1 MQLHAYLKILYIKKK
16 DTSIN
21 YYWSTNTRIEKLKWY
36 YLWKVGKNKKF
47 WSWSPSMQLQL
58 DVTLAYPFVID
69 VGPQQVT
76 VLRMGLDIIYFVK
89 N

>member
-1 MQLHAYLKILYIKKK
+1 
-16 DTSIN
+16 
-21 YYWSTNTRIEKLKWY
+21 
-36 YLWKVGKNKKF
+36 
-47 WSWSPSMQLQL
+47 MQLQL

-76 VLRMGLDIIYFVK
+76 ILRIGLDVIYFVK